1 MSFRS
6 FDLLNLIRD
15 FGETLTLRKVTTAG
29 TYNPAT
35 GTVDSSVT
43 TDYSVQ
49 GYLYN
54 YNVGVIGGN
63 DEVVRGSRKCIISAL
78 DLAAIPDFDDLII
91 GSGDAVK
98 IISVM
103 SLFSAGTAI
112 GYICDVEE

>member
-6 FDLLNLIRD
+6 FDLLNLVRD

-35 GTVDSSVT
+35 GTVDSSAT

-98 IISVM
+98 VISIV

>member
-6 FDLLNLIRD
+6 FDLLNLVRD
-15 FGETLTLRKVTTAG
+15 FGETLTLRKVTSAG

-35 GTVDSSVT
+35 GTVDSSTT

-54 YNVGVIGGN
+54 YNVGVAAGN
-63 DEVVRGSRKCIISAL
+63 DEVVRGTRKCVISAL
-78 DLAAIPDFDDLII
+78 DLDAVPDFDDLIV

-98 IISVM
+98 ITSVM

-112 GYICDVEE
+112 GYVCTVEE

>member
-6 FDLLNLIRD
+6 FDLLNLVRD

-35 GTVDSSVT
+35 GAVDSSAT

-98 IISVM
+98 VISIV

-112 GYICDVEE
+112 GYICDVGE

>member
-6 FDLLNLIRD
+6 FDLLNLVRD

-43 TDYSVQ
+43 TDYSVK

-54 YNVGVIGGN
+54 YNV
-63 DEVVRGSRKCIISAL
+63 VVRGTRKCVISAL

-91 GSGDAVK
+91 GSGDTVK
-98 IISVM
+98 ITSVM

-112 GYICDVEE
+112 GYICDVGE